1 MQRPSVYQYTIT
13 EPPGVNVNRLRN
25 ALGWPMRVL
34 AARCHPAVDH
44 TTIRRLEHNEGFTQ
58 DTVER
63 VAKALGVTK
72 WQDLFLPPEL
82 AITGWSFLTK
92 RDQSRLA
99 KSVQDANLARRHRMR
114 TPKG

>member
-1 MQRPSVYQYTIT
+1 MQRPSVYLYTIT

-25 ALGWPMRVL
+25 ALGWPMREL
-34 AARCHPAVDH
+34 AARCHPVVDH
-44 TTIRRLEHNEGFTQ
+44 TTIRRLEHNDGFTQ

-63 VAKALGVTK
+63 VAKALAVTK

-82 AITGWSFLTK
+82 AMAGWSFLTK

-99 KSVQDANLARRHRMR
+99 KFVQDTNLARHHRMQK
-114 TPKG
+114 PKR